1 VLGLANGFGLETT
14 AEGIE
19 NDEQLTL
26 LKADGCLEGQGYLFS
41 KAVPANEVQGLLE
54 GHKLDAKAV
63 A

>member
-1 VLGLANGFGLETT
+1 MGLANGFELEIT
-14 AEGIE
+14 AEGVE

-41 KAVPANEVQGLLE
+41 KAVPANQVHRLLE
-54 GHKLDAKAV
+54 NQKSNPKAV

>member
-1 VLGLANGFGLETT
+1 
-14 AEGIE
+14 
-19 NDEQLTL
+19 L

-54 GHKLDAKAV
+54 NQKFSSKAV